1 MLSLSQEWEIQMG
14 LGRLKWIKINDR
26 KKKCFWGEIN
36 RGVSFDKT

>member
-26 KKKCFWGEIN
+26 KKNVFGGK
-36 RGVSFDKT
+36 